1 MKEIKINTDSR
12 NDPVLVGTD
21 ILSQKNLKE
30 FSNKE
35 ILLVIDSKIE
45 ESVKKE
51 VQVTLSNISSKYSEL
66 TIEANEENKSNA
78 TLSVIH
84 DELIE
89 QSYSRDCILF
99 ALGGGI
105 ICDMTGFAAATY
117 LRGVDFVLIP
127 STLLSQVDASV
138 GGKTAINH
146 PKGKNMIG
154 AFHQPSK
161 VLTDTKL
168 LKSLKKVQIREGL
181 AEIIKHALI
190 RDEIFFQ
197 WLQENIEDLL

>member
-1 MKEIKINTDSR
+1 
-12 NDPVLVGTD
+12 
-21 ILSQKNLKE
+21 
-30 FSNKE
+30 
-35 ILLVIDSKIE
+35 
-45 ESVKKE
+45 
-51 VQVTLSNISSKYSEL
+51 
-66 TIEANEENKSNA
+66 
-78 TLSVIH
+78 
-84 DELIE
+84 
-89 QSYSRDCILF
+89 
-99 ALGGGI
+99 
-105 ICDMTGFAAATY
+105 MTGFAAATY

-197 WLQENIEDLL
+197 WLQENIEDLLEANDTKLLKAISKSIEIKADIVSKDETE